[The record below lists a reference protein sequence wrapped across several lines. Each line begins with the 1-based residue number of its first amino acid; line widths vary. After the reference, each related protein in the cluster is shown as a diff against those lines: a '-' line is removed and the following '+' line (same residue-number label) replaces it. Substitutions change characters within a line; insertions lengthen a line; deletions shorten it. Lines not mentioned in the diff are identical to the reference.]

1 MADMLHELE
10 QIILDR
16 KQNPIES
23 SYTNRLF
30 NDGAP
35 RIAQKVGEEAT
46 EVIVAALAQGRDQQL
61 GELADLFYH
70 TLVLMAQLD
79 ITLADVEAVLDR
91 RHSGG
96 R

>member
-1 MADMLHELE
+1 MADMLHDLE
-10 QIILDR
+10 QIIHDR
-16 KQNPIES
+16 KQNPIAS

-30 NDGAP
+30 TDGAP

-70 TLVLMAQLD
+70 TLVLMSQLD
-79 ITLADVEAVLDR
+79 ITLADVEAVLER
-91 RHSGG
+91 RHMGE

>member
-16 KQNPIES
+16 KRNPTDT

-35 RIAQKVGEEAT
+35 KIAQKVGEEAT

-70 TLVLMAQLD
+70 TLVLMAQMD
-79 ITLADVEAVLDR
+79 ITLADVEAVLAR
-91 RHSGG
+91 RHQGE

>member
-10 QIILDR
+10 QIIRDR

-23 SYTNRLF
+23 SYTNRLLK
-30 NDGAP
+30 DGAP
-35 RIAQKVGEEAT
+35 KIAQKVGEEAA

-79 ITLADVEAVLDR
+79 ITLADVEAVLER
-91 RHSGG
+91 RHSGD

>member
-16 KQNPIES
+16 KQNPRDG
-23 SYTNRLF
+23 SYTNRLLS
-30 NDGAP
+30 DGAP

-70 TLVLMAQLD
+70 TLVLMAHMD
-79 ITLADVEAVLDR
+79 ITLADVEAVLER
-91 RHSGG
+91 RHGG
-96 R
+96 G